1 MNKHFFKLFSSEGQ
15 ATSSSA
21 SNKRLGGLEED
32 ERQPLDLTN
41 EENMQDEDFIITQN
55 DQEEDERS
63 DTLRIDDGED
73 NEKIQL
79 VNEDESV
86 VNNNPMEDDDDR
98 EKAFEIYEKNYRS
111 HEIKNSNTALDAK
124 FYEIMEQNC
133 YQSETSHIILS
144 KRYEKICERKVQELE
159 EIYKKTY
166 FLPDEQHFKVKEEYY
181 TLKLEKYTWGLIYT
195 LFEDEKRMVRQYELP
210 EQTDYKDFLW
220 RNSHREIVDRMKTN
234 SEFRKLCLIVEW
246 LEKNARE
253 RIDIEN
259 EGNWMY
265 TSRKD
270 RQIDPDTV
278 YKQNTLNEDDLR
290 QERLIVKKTWALVRS
305 GQMKDAQMF
314 CRKHD
319 QFWRAA
325 TIAGSE
331 LYHNPRLLSKEGNVE
346 EENSETVGNQNR
358 FVYLNTLISMLKSED
373 YMTNDEIHHYEK
385 AIYGS
390 ICGDLPSMLAVCN
403 DWEDY
408 LWAYCK
414 ATMNYF
420 INRQLAE
427 FVPSDSEDK
436 KYVADVI
443 SFTNSNNRSFHEI
456 LQSLR
461 VSNNEK
467 VKEEAV
473 HYQHVV
479 QAYIICNQVPE
490 LIKYLLDSI
499 IHPAEKSMSYIS
511 HFLRFSSH
519 FILTLSMGGDVVF
532 TNDRG
537 KDAILVKYIH
547 YLVNT
552 KQYEHIAFYT
562 RFISEKH
569 ETMNNY
575 DYRSIIFAEA
585 IVSIEQLEKEKTIS
599 GDNVLRRML
608 IASAKKNQLNVS
620 EIASIVAEKSLQSAE
635 SINAMPHVNL
645 LDSHFFLDPNNNP
658 FNKLREKHTT
668 ELDIKKINSIDWL
681 CIEDIS
687 PYECLAQSNSLL
699 REFIQLGKLEA
710 FEMLL
715 NKLQE
720 AIDPK
725 LENQY
730 DTPIEKEQQQSLQ
743 EYHDWK
749 LYKETMLSYD
759 KWSNQLRQ
767 KPQFKTME
775 NVTFKSQA
783 DKIKYETELNT
794 FTNTTLKKWAQEN
807 DLLLEDAV
815 KKHFKFLER
824 RFLDQ
829 EQINDNPPHLIHEL
843 KQRCIPDVVFCL
855 YQLLSFSEKYEECMQ
870 LADQVASDSLSLFE
884 YFSKEQLLEFLKLM
898 GVCELNA
905 IVQEPLLL
913 QQ

>member
-1 MNKHFFKLFSSEGQ
+1 M
-15 ATSSSA
+15 
-21 SNKRLGGLEED
+21 
-32 ERQPLDLTN
+32 
-41 EENMQDEDFIITQN
+41 
-55 DQEEDERS
+55 
-63 DTLRIDDGED
+63 
-73 NEKIQL
+73 
-79 VNEDESV
+79 
-86 VNNNPMEDDDDR
+86 
-98 EKAFEIYEKNYRS
+98 
-111 HEIKNSNTALDAK
+111 
-124 FYEIMEQNC
+124 
-133 YQSETSHIILS
+133 
-144 KRYEKICERKVQELE
+144 
-159 EIYKKTY
+159 
-166 FLPDEQHFKVKEEYY
+166 
-181 TLKLEKYTWGLIYT
+181 
-195 LFEDEKRMVRQYELP
+195 
-210 EQTDYKDFLW
+210 
-220 RNSHREIVDRMKTN
+220 
-234 SEFRKLCLIVEW
+234 EW

-253 RIDIEN
+253 RVDIEN

-270 RQIDPDTV
+270 KQIDPDTV
-278 YKQNTLNEDDLR
+278 YKQNALDDDDLR

-305 GQMKDAQMF
+305 GQMKEAQMF
-314 CRKHD
+314 CRKHE

-331 LYHNPRLLSKEGNVE
+331 LYHNPRLLSKEGNIE
-346 EENSETVGNQNR
+346 GENSESVGNQNR
-358 FVYLNTLISMLKSED
+358 FVYLNTLISMLKSDD
-373 YMTNDEIHHYEK
+373 YLSNDEIHHYEK

-390 ICGDLPSMLAVCN
+390 ICGDLPSTLAVCN

-414 ATMNYF
+414 TTMNYL

-427 FVPSDSEDK
+427 YVPSDSEDK
-436 KYVADVI
+436 KYVDAVL

-473 HYQHVV
+473 HYHHVV
-479 QAYIICNQVPE
+479 QEYIICNQVPG

-499 IHPAEKSMSYIS
+499 VHPAEKSMSYIS
-511 HFLRFSSH
+511 HLLRFSSH
-519 FILTLSMGGDVVF
+519 FILTLSMAGDVELK
-532 TNDRG
+532 NDSG

-569 ETMNNY
+569 ETVNNY
-575 DYRSIIFAEA
+575 DYRSIIFAEV
-585 IVSIEQLEKEKTIS
+585 IISIEQAEREKTIS
-599 GDNVLRRML
+599 RDDTLRRML
-608 IASAKKNQLNVS
+608 IASAKKNELNVS

-635 SINAMPHVNL
+635 SINSISHINL
-645 LDSHFFLDPNNNP
+645 LDSQFFLDPNNNP
-658 FNKLREKHTT
+658 FNKLREKQTT

-687 PYECLAQSNSLL
+687 PFECLAQSNTLL
-699 REFIQLGKLEA
+699 REFIQVGKLEA

-715 NKLQE
+715 SKLQE

-725 LENQY
+725 LENQF
-730 DTPIEKEQQQSLQ
+730 DLPTEKKQQQALQ
-743 EYHDWK
+743 EYKDWK

-775 NVTFKSQA
+775 NAVFKSQA

-807 DLLLEDAV
+807 DILLNQAV
-815 KKHFKFLER
+815 EKHFEFLDH

-829 EQINDNPPHLIHEL
+829 EQVNDNPPHLIHEL

-855 YQLLSFSEKYEECMQ
+855 YQLLSFSEKYEDCMQ
-870 LADQVASDSLSLFE
+870 LSDKVASDSLSLFE
-884 YFSKEQLLEFLKLM
+884 YFSKEQLVEFLKLM

-905 IVQEPLLL
+905 IVQE
-913 QQ
+913 QQQNNINDGQLEY